1 MHFFSSRSCA
11 FGFLLSSIFF
21 AAGISISRA
30 QNEISVG
37 AREKLLANSR
47 QVLEGNQ
54 EDETGFL
61 IVNEDKAQAIAEVR
75 NLWLKVKE
83 GDPQAQYSLG
93 IRALQGRG
101 FTQSTRQGLFLLGR
115 AADQKHEEALYYLL
129 ANYASDAGLPL
140 NAEDCKTMLDG
151 KLERVTEIFQSKKL
165 TPYEKAVILDNY
177 IKAYKNSDRK
187 VDRKVIFEKL
197 RAPFAK
203 EFPDSSILYFVD
215 GEFFID
221 YAWDARTDR
230 LAYKVSEEQFR
241 EFGKLLFL
249 AKQSLEKS
257 YEMDHKNY
265 LAASKMIVVSM
276 GLSLP
281 REEMEKWFNRAIEAD
296 SKSLFPY
303 NAKMT
308 YLEPKWL
315 GSPEELLEFGRE
327 CLKKGQWKTNIPYQL
342 VLAHERLSAYVPK
355 PAWKPDTPPRYPY
368 FEKRGVW
375 EDILPVFEG
384 YIKDDPTND
393 FIRSKFARYA
403 CMCKQWS
410 VAKEQF
416 SILGKDIVLK
426 AFSDLGEHYWFE
438 QLATK

>member
-1 MHFFSSRSCA
+1 MHFFSSRSCISRL
-11 FGFLLSSIFF
+11 LLSSILFVV
-21 AAGISISRA
+21 GNSIARA

-37 AREKLLANSR
+37 ARQRLQANAGR
-47 QVLEGNQ
+47 MIEGDQ

-83 GDPQAQYSLG
+83 GDAQAQYSLG

-101 FTQSTRQGLFLLGR
+101 FPQCTLQGLHLLGR
-115 AADQKHEEALYYLL
+115 AADQKHEQALYYLL
-129 ANYASDAGLPL
+129 SNLGTGVGLPQ
-140 NAEDCKTMLDG
+140 NAEDGKALLDG
-151 KLERVTEIFQSKKL
+151 KLDRVAESFQSPSF
-165 TPYEKAVILDNY
+165 TPYQKAMTLNSYVS
-177 IKAYKNSDRK
+177 AYKIADKKIDRK
-187 VDRKVIFEKL
+187 IIFERL
-197 RAPFAK
+197 RGPFAK
-203 EFPDSSILYFVD
+203 EFPDSSILHYVD
-215 GEFFID
+215 GEFLMN
-221 YAWDARTDR
+221 YAWDARTGR
-230 LAYKVSEEQFR
+230 VAYKVSEEQFQ
-241 EFGKLLFL
+241 EFGRLLFL

-265 LAASKMIVVSM
+265 LAASMMITVAM

-281 REEMEKWFNRAIEAD
+281 RDEMEKWFDRATTANPNE
-296 SKSLFPY
+296 LYPY
-303 NAKMT
+303 RAKMT